1 MSTSY
6 STVTP
11 LIVEET
17 KYVQASFTHT
27 SEVVKEQ
34 LSSVESSSEQDEKIK
49 EANTKGNPDKID
61 YYLKGLNELWQKA
74 SIKMLKNAAKDGFVP
89 NKKN

>member
-1 MSTSY
+1 MN
-6 STVTP
+6 
-11 LIVEET
+11 E
-17 KYVQASFTHT
+17 
-27 SEVVKEQ
+27 KE
-34 LSSVESSSEQDEKIK
+34 LNDKLNSLKKKLK